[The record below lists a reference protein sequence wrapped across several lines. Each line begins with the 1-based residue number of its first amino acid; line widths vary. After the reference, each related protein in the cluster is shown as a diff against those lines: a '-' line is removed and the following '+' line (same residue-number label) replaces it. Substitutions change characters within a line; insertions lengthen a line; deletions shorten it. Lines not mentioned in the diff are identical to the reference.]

1 MEQNLNQTLSLE
13 EKTRLE
19 HCELVIETGLNTFV
33 AVGKAL
39 LEIKENNLYKNEFD
53 TFENYCQ
60 SKWNLS
66 ARHSNRLIQASN
78 VIANLGPMGLESEQ
92 IINNERKARILA
104 KFVPEIQRL
113 ILKDLQE
120 SGLSENLTAS
130 FLESYSNAY
139 IEADKKIREGKA
151 EPLFSFQSES
161 EMIAYAKTFI
171 KPEIIEKT
179 IEVIKEVQVID
190 EKLLNEKNQEISNLK
205 NKVDYENRQTGLLK
219 NKFEST
225 ENELILLKSKIQ
237 SFDSQI
243 KELNRLKAKETD
255 FNNIQDALSQIN
267 DLEKKKNSLL
277 NDSENLGKILKA
289 FGDGKE
295 FFNKNILYIGT
306 LSINEGTKK
315 ALEKEVIEFLNI
327 VDNWKFAMTQ
337 RFLESNNLLSV
348 GG

>member
-1 MEQNLNQTLSLE
+1 MEQNLNQTLSLD

-39 LEIKENNLYKNEFD
+39 LEIKENNLYKKDFD

-60 SKWNLS
+60 TKWNLS

-78 VIANLGPMGLESEQ
+78 VIANLGPIGLNPEQ
-92 IINNERKARILA
+92 IINTENKARILS
-104 KFVPEIQRL
+104 KFSPEIQRL

-120 SGLSENLTAS
+120 NNLSENLTAS

-139 IEADKKIREGKA
+139 IEADKKLKEGKK
-151 EPLFSFQSES
+151 EPLFSFSSES
-161 EMIAYAKTFI
+161 ELIAHAKTFI
-171 KPEIIEKT
+171 KPEIIE
-179 IEVIKEVQVID
+179 VIKEVKVID
-190 EKLLNEKNQEISNLK
+190 KLDENYIKEKALEIDKLK
-205 NKVDYENRQTGLLK
+205 NKIDYENRQSTMLNAKCEML
-219 NKFEST
+219 ES
-225 ENELILLKSKIQ
+225 ELTSSKQKIQ

-243 KELNRLKAKETD
+243 KELNRLKSKETD
-255 FNNIQDALSQIN
+255 FNKIQDALSQIN
-267 DLEKKKNSLL
+267 DLEKKKNILL

-289 FGDGKE
+289 FGDGKD

-306 LSINEGTKK
+306 LSINESTKK
-315 ALEKEVIEFLNI
+315 ALEKEVTEFLNI
-327 VDNWKFAMTQ
+327 VDNWKFAMSQ

-348 GG
+348 GV